1 MDVDVYFEQQDGS
14 QLCAVHC
21 VNNLLQ
27 GAVFT
32 ELDFAAI
39 ALDINRQE
47 SELMGNSVQPD
58 IDELPNVSMSGEFS
72 IQVISNAM
80 RIMNVVLERCRDFS
94 AAAQEDAFIIN
105 REDHWDRPVRCS
117 EVYLEA
123 LLHQMHNEGASI
135 FAVRGLTYQQP
146 VAEGRGILIPVSA
159 ITGPSREGTPLSRPQ
174 SPGADND
181 LELAIALSLQQ

>member
-1 MDVDVYFEQQDGS
+1 MRQVVDCG
-14 QLCAVHC
+14 
-21 VNNLLQ
+21 VNV
-27 GAVFT
+27 G
-32 ELDFAAI
+32 
-39 ALDINRQE
+39 
-47 SELMGNSVQPD
+47 
-58 IDELPNVSMSGEFS
+58 
-72 IQVISNAM
+72 
-80 RIMNVVLERCRDFS
+80 DFS

-105 REDHWDRPVRCS
+105 REDHWVSARRIAGCWVCFDSLQDRPVRCS

-123 LLHQMHNEGASI
+123 LLHQMHNEGQCMSQLGRSAVDVYATGASI

>member
-105 REDHWDRPVRCS
+105 REDHWVSARRIAGCWVCFDSLQDRPVRCS

-123 LLHQMHNEGASI
+123 LLHQMHNE
-135 FAVRGLTYQQP
+135 
-146 VAEGRGILIPVSA
+146 EGSPINNRLLKG
-159 ITGPSREGTPLSRPQ
+159 EGF
-174 SPGADND
+174 
-181 LELAIALSLQQ
+181 